1 MADPYNSDLTGTVF
15 NIQRFSVHDGPGI
28 RTVVFIKGCSL
39 RCMWCSNPES
49 LVKEAQLGVYPERC
63 IGVDKCGACLRVAP
77 DQTALV
83 VDDNRVVALN
93 ITHHADYLA
102 CADVCPTDALKAW
115 GKQQSVGEVMREVLA
130 DRVFY
135 QESGGG
141 LTLSGGEALIQSTF
155 AVELLKAAHAEGVN
169 TCVETALNYKPEV
182 LDAALPYI
190 DIALCDLKHMD
201 AQEHRQYIGVSNERI
216 LDNLKKVVAFGTPVV
231 IRIPIV
237 PGHNGTREN
246 MLATARFIVEELG
259 NRVKQVQL
267 LPFKKL
273 GEEKYAAL
281 GMPYPMAQFQAPER
295 SEWEQSIRE
304 YAQLLN
310 DFGIPAVAGSGSKIV
325 I

>member
-1 MADPYNSDLTGTVF
+1 
-15 NIQRFSVHDGPGI
+15 
-28 RTVVFIKGCSL
+28 
-39 RCMWCSNPES
+39 
-49 LVKEAQLGVYPERC
+49 
-63 IGVDKCGACLRVAP
+63 
-77 DQTALV
+77 
-83 VDDNRVVALN
+83 
-93 ITHHADYLA
+93 
-102 CADVCPTDALKAW
+102 
-115 GKQQSVGEVMREVLA
+115 
-130 DRVFY
+130 
-135 QESGGG
+135 
-141 LTLSGGEALIQSTF
+141 
-155 AVELLKAAHAEGVN
+155 
-169 TCVETALNYKPEV
+169 
-182 LDAALPYI
+182 
-190 DIALCDLKHMD
+190 MD